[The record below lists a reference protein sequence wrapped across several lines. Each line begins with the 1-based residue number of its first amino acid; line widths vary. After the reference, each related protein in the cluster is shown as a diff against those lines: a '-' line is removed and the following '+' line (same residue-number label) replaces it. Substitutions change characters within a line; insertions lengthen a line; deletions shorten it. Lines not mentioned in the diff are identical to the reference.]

1 MIFWCA
7 LNLINLK
14 SDATQNK
21 MSILQLNIH
30 DRIANITDLNASG
43 RVYACFLD
51 VETHELLNVEP
62 YKLVY
67 WDCINSRIGLFD
79 RLTVGSAF
87 FVSTPNRELIAV
99 LPIRAQ
105 SEYNVY
111 WAIRGLLHL
120 ICNLSMTVQ
129 VVMPAAPAAA
139 TELNEVELAIDDH
152 NQNNTAICDPDKT
165 SVSIVEHNI
174 PWAYLL
180 TDDAK

>member
-1 MIFWCA
+1 M
-7 LNLINLK
+7 LL
-14 SDATQNK
+14 NK
-21 MSILQLNIH
+21 MSLLQLNIQ
-30 DRIANITDLNASG
+30 DRIANLSASTNG

-62 YKLVY
+62 YKLVD

-111 WAIRGLLHL
+111 WGIRGLLHL

-129 VVMPAAPAAA
+129 VVMPAAA
-139 TELNEVELAIDDH
+139 ELNEVELAIDDH